1 MVPPTALLAATP
13 LSVFSEINII
23 VSTSIQAVLNARLVN
38 VSIAA
43 FHATEMTEQMQV
55 EEEGVASIYR
65 YGNPKRLWVP
75 YSVGLGIALVNIVI
89 GVIAAYRNRG
99 IVENGFY
106 KL

>member
-1 MVPPTALLAATP
+1 
-13 LSVFSEINII
+13 
-23 VSTSIQAVLNARLVN
+23 LNERLVN

-55 EEEGVASIYR
+55 EQEGVAAIYR

-99 IVENGFY
+99 IVENGFLQNCSSY
-106 KL
+106 QKSPGGGVISRRGLRANTSQT